1 MKRLR
6 DLPLVAKVLGWLSLH
21 LLFLALAFAGFVGWQ
36 LGLGLDSL
44 LGGSAGERLEAFGT
58 AALEAIADV
67 PAPEWNE
74 TIAPIAASRGVEAA
88 IFRPGRIGD
97 FPRPIPRNVVERAA
111 GFSRPPPG
119 GPGPLRPGGPGVFLP
134 PGERRGLARG
144 EGPPPREMPQEKT
157 GSHAVFLMRGDQGD
171 GYWAGIELAFPR
183 RRGSGPMGRE
193 LLLVRA
199 VSLDGSGMFF
209 DFKPWLLGG
218 LAVLALS
225 LAIWTPFAWSIARY
239 LRKLTRSTERIAAGD
254 FQVSVPPR
262 GGDELGNL
270 GHAIEAMAVRLDR
283 LVGGQKRFLGDAAH
297 ELCAPLAR
305 LRTGLG
311 ILEMKL
317 GDDSQQHL
325 AGIES
330 EAEELAL
337 LVEEILAFSRA
348 GNRKAVC
355 EPIHLKDLVD
365 ERIAREVGGATV
377 ANRVPQELVIHSDA
391 RLLGRSIGNLLR
403 NAVVHGGADVGVG
416 VEARVA
422 AEHVEISVTD
432 NGPGVAAEELPHLFE
447 PFYRPDRSRSRD
459 TGGSG
464 LGLAIV
470 RTAMDACGGK
480 ASASLPEGGGF
491 RVTLRLPR

>member
-21 LLFLALAFAGFVGWQ
+21 LLMLALAFVGFVGWQ

-44 LGGSAGERLEAFGT
+44 LGGSAGGKLKIFGDEALASMAET
-58 AALEAIADV
+58 
-67 PAPEWNE
+67 PAPEWNQ
-74 TIAPIAASRGVEAA
+74 TIAPLAASRGVEAA
-88 IFRPGRIGD
+88 IFRPGEIGG
-97 FPRPIPRNVVERAA
+97 FPLAVPRNVAHRASE
-111 GFSRPPPG
+111 FSRPPRGGPGRMGPG
-119 GPGPLRPGGPGVFLP
+119 GPFPLGDRPGLGR
-134 PGERRGLARG
+134 GERR
-144 EGPPPREMPQEKT
+144 PPRDAPDEKT
-157 GSHAVFLMRGDQGD
+157 GSRAVFLMRGDGGD
-171 GYWAGIELAFPR
+171 GYWAGVDLAFPG
-183 RRGSGPMGRE
+183 RRGNGPMVHE

-199 VSLDGSGMFF
+199 DSLDGAGMFF

-239 LRKLTRSTERIAAGD
+239 LRKLTSSTARIAAGD
-254 FQVSVPPR
+254 FHVSLPPR
-262 GGDELGNL
+262 GNDELGNL
-270 GHAIEAMAVRLDR
+270 GHAIEAMAVRLDH
-283 LVGGQKRFLGDAAH
+283 LVAGQKRFLGDAAH

-305 LRTGLG
+305 LRTGVG

-317 GDDSQQHL
+317 GDDSQRHL
-325 AGIES
+325 AGIEA
-330 EAEELAL
+330 EAEELAM

-348 GNRKAVC
+348 GNRKAVH
-355 EPIHLKDLVD
+355 EPLNLKELIDGC
-365 ERIAREVGGATV
+365 IARETAGSTAG
-377 ANRVPQELVIHSDA
+377 NCVPVDLEIHSDA

-403 NAVVHGGADVGVG
+403 NAVVHGGPDVRIV
-416 VEARVA
+416 VEARCTP
-422 AEHVEISVTD
+422 ESVEIWVSD
-432 NGPGVAAEELPHLFE
+432 DGQGAAAEEIPHLFE

-480 ASASLPEGGGF
+480 ASASLPAGGGF
-491 RVTLRLPR
+491 RVTLTLPRL